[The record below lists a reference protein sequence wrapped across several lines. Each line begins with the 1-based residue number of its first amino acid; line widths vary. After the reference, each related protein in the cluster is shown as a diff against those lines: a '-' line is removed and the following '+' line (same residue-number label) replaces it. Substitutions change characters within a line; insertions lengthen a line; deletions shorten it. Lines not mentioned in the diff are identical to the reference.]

1 MYNLKF
7 NKVNKNKYVVDN
19 GRELILKAFDIVK
32 DISGDVDSY
41 EIHSTMKLVDSL
53 ISRMV
58 AREFFLAIENKEVEE
73 LDSNLTFASL
83 SIDIQGRLLNVT
95 VGLINIDNI
104 SKKINGC
111 SYI

>member
-32 DISGDVDSY
+32 DISGDIDSY
-41 EIHSTMKLVDSL
+41 EIHSSMKLVDSL

-58 AREFFLAIENKEVEE
+58 AREFFLAIDNKEVDE

-83 SIDIQGRLLNVT
+83 SIDIQGRLLNIT
-95 VGLINIDNI
+95 VGLINIDNNI
-104 SKKINGC
+104 KKINGC